1 MATLN
6 DIILRIRGQDQTSGT
21 FSKIRGSISAF
32 RAMGGMALQ
41 QVGSQMA
48 SFGKEA
54 VSSAI
59 TAQTEWGRL
68 NSNLG
73 YSGEAFRKQ
82 QDEVK
87 SWSTEF
93 SNSMGRTVG
102 DTRDAENALASY
114 GMKWNEIKASM
125 PAIAS
130 LAAGTGKSEAEASK
144 MVTSALAGRGQA
156 LKKYGI
162 DVSNYKDKVTG
173 AIDKQRLF
181 NDINAKFK
189 GAKLE
194 YADSDAAAMNRLTNA
209 MNKFK
214 TAVGKGILAILE
226 PLIPA
231 FQAVGNVLS
240 SLPAP
245 VTGAMG
251 AIVLLV
257 GGLAMIGGTIMMLEP
272 VITLLAGGFSMLT
285 GSLAAPITMFPAL
298 ETELGALTP
307 EMMSFSY
314 ATANLTPEMLA
325 AGAATAEAGTS
336 FTIFGTTVNLALGP
350 VALIVIALA
359 AVAIAVYEVGKYFG
373 WWHDLPSMFS
383 SIQAGLQRLWSA
395 FTNNP
400 HVKELIKD
408 LQEAFKQLSQ
418 ALSPVVSAVSSAW
431 NALTSALGA
440 GSGSDVDA
448 VRAIIDIIG
457 LLGEVILA
465 PIMAAITTISLFI
478 NAVQRIYTFF
488 VNLPATVNKGVVAIR
503 RFFTQILLLA
513 RVRVNLFIAVL
524 RRAFIRIP
532 LMLGQYLTQTLHR
545 IITWAVQMAIRGR
558 QAGQRLV
565 NGVITFVR
573 QLPQEI
579 AQWLQQVVGRILGF
593 IGQFFSAGNQDGQ
606 NLFNGVKG
614 MVTQIP
620 NMVYSEFK
628 GIAQRVISVGG
639 ELYNAAKQV
648 GQKLWDGIQSVMQH
662 HSPGRFMKLTDA
674 EFSGIADVVNASS
687 GKGYDSARRY
697 AQQLSKGF
705 GNPQLK
711 AKAKM
716 DTIRN
721 INTNVASRKG
731 KASGG
736 VVYNIHIGS
745 QSFDLANLSEKQARK
760 VVNLALKGEGS
771 KTL

>member
-1 MATLN
+1 
-6 DIILRIRGQDQTSGT
+6 
-21 FSKIRGSISAF
+21 
-32 RAMGGMALQ
+32 MALQ

-272 VITLLAGGFSMLT
+272 VITLLAGGFS
-285 GSLAAPITMFPAL
+285 
-298 ETELGALTP
+298 
-307 EMMSFSY
+307 
-314 ATANLTPEMLA
+314 
-325 AGAATAEAGTS
+325 
-336 FTIFGTTVNLALGP
+336 IFGTTVNLALGP
-350 VALIVIALA
+350 VLLIVIALA

-674 EFSGIADVVNASS
+674 EFGGIADVVNASS

-721 INTNVASRKG
+721 INTNVAGKKG
-731 KASGG
+731 KSSGG